1 MEHEICGISNPL
13 PSISVRLANEP
24 MRAAFLL
31 VFSGALCLAAFP
43 PKFDI
48 FEEPEIQELFYYP
61 IYIGNVTANFLHR
74 HKSKINCMQVIAER
88 GTYEIDRY
96 EATIKV
102 CSRNYNITLDFHY
115 ILDAMTDRD
124 LSLLCSSQI
133 RAVVRG
139 QSCGKNVLLA
149 LICDT
154 YSSVMDF
161 AACFR
166 INNDPDEG
174 TEIES
179 IN

>member
-74 HKSKINCMQVIAER
+74 KFICFVGGERFGGANENTKI
-88 GTYEIDRY
+88 
-96 EATIKV
+96 
-102 CSRNYNITLDFHY
+102 
-115 ILDAMTDRD
+115 
-124 LSLLCSSQI
+124 
-133 RAVVRG
+133 
-139 QSCGKNVLLA
+139 
-149 LICDT
+149 
-154 YSSVMDF
+154 SSVSR
-161 AACFR
+161 A
-166 INNDPDEG
+166 
-174 TEIES
+174 
-179 IN
+179 